1 MIMVVTFV
9 KKPREPGLAITFHR
23 ALAAVKEEPMSGT
36 QIVVLIVIA
45 VIVLAVAAAAVLYGS
60 RRGGKRL
67 QERFGP
73 EYDRTVAEAGS
84 KDAAEKELLERE
96 RRHAELTLTPISDES
111 RTRYSAEWERI
122 QATFIDSPVD
132 AVAEADELVTQLVAE
147 RGYPTENYE
156 EQLRH
161 LSVEH
166 ANTLGHYRD
175 AHEISVASARG
186 EASTEQLRKALVH
199 YRALFGELLGTD
211 PVPPAAPAGPAENT
225 HTSHR

>member
-1 MIMVVTFV
+1 
-9 KKPREPGLAITFHR
+9 
-23 ALAAVKEEPMSGT
+23 MSGT
-36 QIVVLIVIA
+36 QIAVLIVVA
-45 VIVLAVAAAAVLYGS
+45 VIVLAVAGVAVFLGRNRS
-60 RRGGKRL
+60 RRRL

-73 EYDRTVAEAGS
+73 EYDRTVEESGS
-84 KDAAEKELLERE
+84 REAAEKELLERE
-96 RRHAELTLTPISDES
+96 RRHAELTLTPLSAES
-111 RTRYSAEWERI
+111 RTRYSTEWERV
-122 QATFIDSPVD
+122 QAMFIDSPVT
-132 AVAEADELVTQLVAE
+132 AVAEADELVTQLIAE

-156 EQLRH
+156 EQLSH

-199 YRALFGELLGTD
+199 YRALFGELLEAD
-211 PVPPAAPAGPAENT
+211 PVPPVSPASSTENT

>member
-1 MIMVVTFV
+1 
-9 KKPREPGLAITFHR
+9 
-23 ALAAVKEEPMSGT
+23 MSGT
-36 QIVVLIVIA
+36 QIVVLVIIA

-84 KDAAEKELLERE
+84 KEAAEKELLERE
-96 RRHAELTLTPISDES
+96 RRHAELTITPISDES
-111 RTRYSAEWERI
+111 RTRYTTEWERI

-211 PVPPAAPAGPAENT
+211 PVPPASPASSTENT